1 MIILKSREEIAKMRA
16 SNRIIA
22 EIMAL
27 LEEQIKPGITT
38 LELDRFAE
46 SEIRKRGATPAFKG
60 YLGFQHTLC
69 VAPNEVVVHGIPNT
83 VPLKEGDIL
92 GIDCGV
98 LYNGFYGDH
107 ARTFTVG
114 QVSEKA
120 KRIIQVGEEALAAGI
135 EAAQV
140 GNRLFDISASIQAVA
155 EKAGYSIVRDFVG
168 HGVGTKLH
176 EDPQVP
182 NFGVAGTGLKLRAGL
197 VLALEPMINEGTA
210 DVEVLKDGWTVVTR
224 DRKLS
229 VHVEHSVAITENG
242 PEILSIL

>member
-1 MIILKSREEIAKMRA
+1 MIILKSREEIEKMRA
-16 SNRIIA
+16 SNRIVA

-27 LEEQIKPGITT
+27 LEEQIKPGVTT
-38 LELDRFAE
+38 LELDRLAE
-46 SEIRKRGATPAFKG
+46 SEIRKRGASPAFKG

-69 VAPNEVVVHGIPNT
+69 IAPNEVVVHGIPNT
-83 VPLKEGDIL
+83 APLKEGDIL

-107 ARTFTVG
+107 ARTFAVG
-114 QVSEKA
+114 KIAENA
-120 KRIIQVGEEALAAGI
+120 KRLIKVGEEALQAGI
-135 EAAQV
+135 AEARV
-140 GNRLFDISASIQAVA
+140 GNRLFDISAAVQTVA
-155 EKAGYSIVRDFVG
+155 ENAGYGIVRDFVG
-168 HGVGTKLH
+168 HGIGTKLH

-182 NFGVAGTGLKLRAGL
+182 NFGVAGTGMKLRAGL
-197 VLALEPMINEGTA
+197 VLALEPMLNEGTA
-210 DVEVLKDGWTVVTR
+210 EVEVLRDGWTVVTR